1 MQNSNLSYSQAVDN
15 MNKIAQNATTTTGP
29 YTSSGSR
36 GVHNMGQNN
45 LNLP

>member
-15 MNKIAQNATTTTGP
+15 INKIAQISANTTGP
-29 YTSSGSR
+29 YTISGSR